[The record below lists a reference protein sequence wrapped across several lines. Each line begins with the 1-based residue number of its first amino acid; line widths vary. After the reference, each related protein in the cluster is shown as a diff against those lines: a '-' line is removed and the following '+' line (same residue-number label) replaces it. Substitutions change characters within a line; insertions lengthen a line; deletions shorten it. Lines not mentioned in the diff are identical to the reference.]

1 MQGKTL
7 TDVFIEKCLINPMKC
22 PNRLDGDDS
31 FHYVLDG
38 EEEPQNEE
46 KSQA

>member
-7 TDVFIEKCLINPMKC
+7 TDVFIEKGLIKPIKC
-22 PNRLDGDDS
+22 PNRLDES
-31 FHYVLDG
+31 SARYTLDV

>member
-7 TDVFIEKCLINPMKC
+7 TDVLIEKGLIKPLKC

-31 FHYVLDG
+31 FHYVLD
-38 EEEPQNEE
+38 EEEPKNEE

>member
-7 TDVFIEKCLINPMKC
+7 TDVFIEKGLIKPVKC
-22 PNRLDGDDS
+22 PNRLDGDES
-31 FHYVLDG
+31 FRYVLDG
-38 EEEPQNEE
+38 DEEPQNEE